1 MESRNTSSAWVVEI
15 YHPSA
20 KVLDGEVIDHLD
32 QEGVHGEE
40 VIGHPLVKE
49 LVGVVIDHP

>member
-1 MESRNTSSAWVVEI
+1 VIEMESRNTSSVWVVEI

-20 KVLDGEVIDHLD
+20 KVLD
-32 QEGVHGEE
+32 EE
-40 VIGHPLVKE
+40 AIGHPLVKE

>member
-1 MESRNTSSAWVVEI
+1 MESRNTSSVWVVEI

-20 KVLDGEVIDHLD
+20 KVLDEEAIDHLD
-32 QEGVHGEE
+32 QVGAHDEE
-40 VIGHPLVKE
+40 AIGHPLVKE